1 MKNLFIVT
9 LIIAISAVINAE
21 LTAKIESCSGWS
33 LNKLPKLKQFLKGD
47 TGAITYRNVEIE
59 FIRGKKATMSI
70 MDDGVEVENVILSDY
85 EVEGADAMHSLFK
98 NSGFEQ
104 LSEEELQAKLD
115 ARDEIEKREEEDKK
129 ERRRKYV
136 EENEAKQRDREG
148 DAGAEL

>member
-1 MKNLFIVT
+1 
-9 LIIAISAVINAE
+9 
-21 LTAKIESCSGWS
+21 
-33 LNKLPKLKQFLKGD
+33 
-47 TGAITYRNVEIE
+47 
-59 FIRGKKATMSI
+59 MSI

-115 ARDEIEKREEEDKK
+115 ARDEIAKREEDDKK